1 MSTQNNQSSVEYHV
15 LKIFGEMEGV
25 AGTWNI
31 NKMMRAKEFNIS
43 QATIGRILFRLEEQG
58 YLEKVGGQKGRKITA
73 TGTQVLTKM
82 EMGFKRDEYLQN
94 LIESIQKNT
103 LATALH
109 HTQVR
114 KMLEPAAARDAALYA
129 TKEEIEEMRRSIV
142 SQRHALISNENASE
156 PAENFHLCI
165 AQSSKNKILSSFIH
179 VLIDERKIND
189 IVDAIGWKRNTRSEQ
204 DHLEILEAIEKGDA
218 ELAEKLMLLHLERI
232 ELIIK
237 EESE

>member
-1 MSTQNNQSSVEYHV
+1 
-15 LKIFGEMEGV
+15 
-25 AGTWNI
+25 
-31 NKMMRAKEFNIS
+31 
-43 QATIGRILFRLEEQG
+43 
-58 YLEKVGGQKGRKITA
+58 
-73 TGTQVLTKM
+73 
-82 EMGFKRDEYLQN
+82 
-94 LIESIQKNT
+94 
-103 LATALH
+103 
-109 HTQVR
+109 
-114 KMLEPAAARDAALYA
+114 MLEPAAARDAALYA

-165 AQSSKNKILSSFIH
+165 AGSSKNKILSSFIH

-218 ELAEKLMLLHLERI
+218 VLAEKLMLLHLERI